1 MSGEHKKRTGL
12 DRRKRDIGPPAG
24 WKERRRT
31 PERRLPEVEEISIEE
46 FKRLMQ
52 SNVPST
58 PEQPAGEEEKKSFD
72 WDEVRKL

>member
-1 MSGEHKKRTGL
+1 MSGNHKNRTGL

-24 WKERRRT
+24 WKERRRN

-46 FKRLMQ
+46 FKRLM
-52 SNVPST
+52 SANSPST
-58 PEQPAGEEEKKSFD
+58 PDQPASEEEKLFD